1 MATPKPIILPDTFS
15 GDSNS
20 SWDQWI
26 IHFNYCAEVNG
37 WEVAMKL
44 SFLKVRL
51 TGQAQTV
58 FQRLS
63 EEDRSSFD
71 NAVLALKAR
80 FEPDSKREL
89 YLAEFSTRKRTISE
103 SWANY
108 TEDLRRLFTKA
119 YPDLDSKATEQI
131 ALTQFISSITDIQI
145 SFAVKQKAP
154 KTLDEAVTTTMHL
167 ESYMVTSR
175 GKNDAEDLPASSVT
189 HNSSDE
195 KLMLLIEQLSDKIT
209 KLEEEMNTPHPRRQQ
224 PSPPSRSIIC
234 FNCQQPGHLARSCP
248 APWRPTWRPRR
259 KPFQG
264 NEKPSV
270 Q

>member
-26 IHFNYCAEVNG
+26 VHLNNCTEVSG
-37 WEVAMKL
+37 WEVATKL

-51 TGQAQTV
+51 TGQTQTV

-71 NAVLALKAR
+71 NAVVALTAR

-103 SWANY
+103 NWADY
-108 TEDLRRLFTKA
+108 AEDLADFLQRLI
-119 YPDLDSKATEQI
+119 YPYLDSKASEQI
-131 ALTQFISSITDIQI
+131 TLTQFISSITDSQI

-154 KTLDEAVTTTMHL
+154 KTLDEAVTATMQL
-167 ESYMVTSR
+167 ESYIVSSR
-175 GKNDAEDLPASSVT
+175 GKYEEDDLSASSVT

-195 KLMLLIEQLSDKIT
+195 KLVLLIEQLSDKIT
-209 KLEEEMNTPHPRRQQ
+209 QLEEKMNTPRPRRQQ
-224 PSPPSRSIIC
+224 PSSQSGSIIC
-234 FNCQQPGHLARSCP
+234 FNC
-248 APWRPTWRPRR
+248 
-259 KPFQG
+259 
-264 NEKPSV
+264 
-270 Q
+270 

>member
-1 MATPKPIILPDTFS
+1 
-15 GDSNS
+15 
-20 SWDQWI
+20 
-26 IHFNYCAEVNG
+26 
-37 WEVAMKL
+37 MKL

-51 TGQAQTV
+51 TSQAQTV

-63 EEDRSSFD
+63 EEDKSSFD
-71 NAVLALKAR
+71 NAVLVLKAQ

-103 SWANY
+103 SWADY
-108 TEDLRRLFTKA
+108 AEDLRRLSTKA

-154 KTLDEAVTTTMHL
+154 KTLDEAVTTTMQL
-167 ESYMVTSR
+167 ESYMVNSR

-189 HNSSDE
+189 HNASDE

-209 KLEEEMNTPHPRRQQ
+209 KL
-224 PSPPSRSIIC
+224 
-234 FNCQQPGHLARSCP
+234 
-248 APWRPTWRPRR
+248 
-259 KPFQG
+259 K
-264 NEKPSV
+264 KK
-270 Q
+270 